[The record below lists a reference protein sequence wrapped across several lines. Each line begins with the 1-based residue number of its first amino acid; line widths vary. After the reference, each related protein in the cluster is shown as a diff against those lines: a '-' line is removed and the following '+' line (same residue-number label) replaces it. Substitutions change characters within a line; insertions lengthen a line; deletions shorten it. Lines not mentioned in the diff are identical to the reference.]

1 MNNMGGIVKVDINVI
16 SVIILDPKPLDS
28 SSKRALMINYPP
40 LRVPSVQMIDFYF
53 HEYNN
58 N

>member
-1 MNNMGGIVKVDINVI
+1 MGGIVKVDINVI